1 MLIVISSVSVNMAME
16 ATLSFLGLGLPP
28 EELSL
33 GSMLALSNRALLLN
47 TWWVILF
54 PGLFLVVTL
63 FCITQIGHS
72 FRQESCK
79 GFSNL

>member
-1 MLIVISSVSVNMAME
+1 ME

-28 EELSL
+28 DELSL

-47 TWWVILF
+47 TWWVIIF
-54 PGLFLVVTL
+54 PGLFLITL
-63 FCITQIGHS
+63 LFSITQIGHI
-72 FRQESCK
+72 FRQENCK